1 MGTWGIGT
9 FENDSA
15 ADFVWD
21 VGDKPAIATIMVPI
35 ESLIEAVRSGDY
47 LESGLC
53 EEANAAVE
61 LLAALRYGDKSALSP
76 SALEVIAKLR
86 DKPSDAQMDQA
97 RAIIDRIARDSE
109 LSEAFAE
116 SDSFE
121 TWQQSMAALRTR
133 LG

>member
-1 MGTWGIGT
+1 MGAWGVGT

-15 ADFVWD
+15 ADFVWA
-21 VGDKPAIATIMVPI
+21 VGDRPSIATIMVPI
-35 ESLIEAVRSGDY
+35 ETLIEAVRTGDD
-47 LESGLC
+47 LDSGLC
-53 EEANAAVE
+53 EEVNAAAE
-61 LLAALRYGDKSALSP
+61 LLAALRYGDRSALSP

-86 DKPSDAQMDQA
+86 EKPTDAQMDQA
-97 RAIIDRIARDSE
+97 RAIVDRIARDSE

-121 TWQQSMAALRTR
+121 TWQAAMSALRTR

>member
-9 FENDSA
+9 FENDGA

-21 VGDKPAIATIMVPI
+21 VGDKPAIATVMVPI
-35 ESLIEAVRSGDY
+35 EALIEAVRAGDY

-53 EEANAAVE
+53 EEANAAAE
-61 LLAALRYGDKSALSP
+61 LLAALRYGDRSALSP
-76 SALEVIAKLR
+76 SALEVIVKVGG
-86 DKPSDAQMDQA
+86 KPSDHQMDQA

-116 SDSFE
+116 SDSYE
-121 TWQQSMAALRTR
+121 NWQAAMAGLRER

>member
-21 VGDKPAIATIMVPI
+21 VGDKPAIATIMIPI
-35 ESLIEAVRSGDY
+35 ENLIDAVRSGDY

-53 EEANAAVE
+53 EGANAAAE

-76 SALEVIAKLR
+76 SADEVIAKLKE
-86 DKPSDAQMDQA
+86 KPTDAQMDMA
-97 RAIIDRIARDSE
+97 RAIVDRIARDSG
-109 LSEAFAE
+109 LSESFAE
-116 SDSFE
+116 SDACE
-121 TWQQSMAALRTR
+121 NWQAAMAGLRER

>member
-1 MGTWGIGT
+1 MGTWVVGT

-21 VGDKPAIATIMVPI
+21 VGDRPAIATIMAPI
-35 ESLIEAVRSGDY
+35 ENLIDAVRSGDY

-53 EEANAAVE
+53 AESNAAAE

-76 SALEVIAKLR
+76 SAVEVIAKLR
-86 DKPSDAQMDQA
+86 DKPTDVQMDQA
-97 RAIIDRIARDSE
+97 RAIADRIARDSE

-116 SDSFE
+116 SDACE
-121 TWQQSMAALRTR
+121 NWQAAMAGLRER

>member
-35 ESLIEAVRSGDY
+35 EALIEAVRSGDY
-47 LESGLC
+47 LESGMC
-53 EEANAAVE
+53 EEANAAAE
-61 LLAALRYGDKSALSP
+61 LLAALRHGDRSALSP
-76 SALEVIAKLR
+76 SALEIIAKVSG
-86 DKPSDAQMDQA
+86 KPTDQQMDQA
-97 RAIIDRIARDSE
+97 RAVVDRIARDSE

-121 TWQQSMAALRTR
+121 TWQQSMSALRTR